1 MKILISRIK
10 TVSLYRDNQGKDKG
24 MRRKKIYSTVAYNGV
39 EYTVYD
45 ALPKHDKV
53 WVKMKNDFY
62 IMDCYP
68 NVGESLDEYFSR
80 RGYKLRLLVDW
91 GIV

>member
-24 MRRKKIYSTVAYNGV
+24 MRRKKIYSTAAYNGV

-53 WVKMKNDFY
+53 
-62 IMDCYP
+62 
-68 NVGESLDEYFSR
+68 
-80 RGYKLRLLVDW
+80 
-91 GIV
+91 